1 MRADFSSFFFFPPP
15 RWGSSRRL
23 RTSVTCRLIF
33 FILFPFLFFLSCFQV
48 AEQQEIENERDMQ
61 ERAARKMGGGR

>member
-1 MRADFSSFFFFPPP
+1 MGP
-15 RWGSSRRL
+15 RCSGSRRL
-23 RTSVTCRLIF
+23 RTSVKCVLIF
-33 FILFPFLFFLSCFQV
+33 PSFSPFFPQV

>member
-1 MRADFSSFFFFPPP
+1 M
-15 RWGSSRRL
+15 
-23 RTSVTCRLIF
+23 TCRLIF
-33 FILFPFLFFLSCFQV
+33 LILFPFLFFLSCFQV